1 MSRPWTDEQRALFD
15 LGPDGLPRLKRVAV
29 SADAG
34 AGKTS
39 VLVERVRH
47 LPADKRILC
56 VSFTEKSKADLE
68 ERLAEHLNVEVYTIH
83 GFCLRVVSEFGGR
96 LGLAPVF
103 QILSQDETDDL
114 FYECFE
120 KVYRRSPL
128 KNVEHRVDT
137 YHRLCEKAREL
148 GPGARIED
156 CGGDSG
162 SLQEFVRQVLSEF
175 ELSKKSRR
183 VLEYGDMEQF
193 AVRLLEEPSVRET
206 LRSRYSHVFVDEF
219 QDTSEVQCKLVNAIT
234 SKDSMLFVVG
244 DAKQSIYRFRGADV
258 KVFQEFVSHMP
269 ARKRLSANFRS
280 HEQIIDAVNV
290 VCAPIIDGYEPM
302 LAKRLEKEPAP
313 AWSKVPRV
321 ARVTGEADADAI
333 EAILRRLRAEG
344 VDWSDVVILTRRMR
358 GNEKLFGELA
368 KRGIAVAA
376 TSSTSASLDDRLGK
390 LLNLWVWVCEPWQR
404 LRGAQVIVDFPWAF
418 RTDTVGTERDLRRD
432 LRELLESLESPYR
445 ANTTVSCEGLL
456 AGLAQKFDLHQ
467 RFGSTFEQF
476 KMFVLRHQSEGK
488 SPSQLA
494 RHLDRLLLNEED
506 VSGFVL
512 LPPPSNLSGTVRAL
526 TVHSSKGLEFPV
538 VILADVKDRRS
549 QSSSFF
555 ARGRELWL
563 PARDEKGGLDWSRE
577 DLKAAREEE
586 ARDQSAESA
595 RLLYVAMTRAQEALY
610 VVDRPEPPQTDEA
623 EKKKAKRSNKPDLSW
638 SAWLKAG
645 IAKSMPFENFAGA
658 EVMTA
663 MARQAKAGNGAGV
676 GHAALDPLSR
686 VMEAGAPAYARA
698 RLGVSELAASLAADQ
713 EGHAQSEQLSLLDSA
728 KPRNSNRA
736 RLSIDEAKQLGT
748 DIHRFLELGDWDA
761 LRARA
766 KELNLDLSPFW
777 SWLKTETGQ
786 AVFALGQSQRVFN
799 EFAFE
804 WATGQGT
811 VTGRLDRLVV
821 FENAAWVIDYKII
834 LGSRSKADLLATY
847 SPQLRIYAEA
857 VKTLT
862 KLRDVRAF
870 LIDVAAATGQVWHE
884 VDCATSPLC

>member
-1 MSRPWTDEQRALFD
+1 MSRSWTDEQKALFD
-15 LGPDGLPRLKRVAV
+15 LGLDGLPRLKRVAV

-39 VLVERVRH
+39 VLVERIRH
-47 LPADKRILC
+47 LPADKRVLC

-68 ERLAEHLNVEVYTIH
+68 ERLAAHLNVEVYTIH

-103 QILSQDETDDL
+103 QIMSQDETDDL
-114 FYECFE
+114 LYDCFE
-120 KVYRRSPL
+120 KVYRRIPL
-128 KNVEHRVDT
+128 KNVEHRVET

-148 GPGARIED
+148 GPNARIED
-156 CGGDSG
+156 CAGQSEG
-162 SLQEFVRQVLSEF
+162 LQEFVCQVLSEF
-175 ELSKKSRR
+175 EQSKKSRR

-193 AVRLLEEPSVRET
+193 AVKLLGEASVREA
-206 LRSRYSHVFVDEF
+206 LRTRYSHVFVDEF
-219 QDTSEVQCKLVNAIT
+219 QDTSEIQCKLVNAIT
-234 SKDSMLFVVG
+234 SKESMLFVVG

-258 KVFQEFVSHMP
+258 KVFQEFVSSMP
-269 ARKRLSANFRS
+269 ERKRLSANFRS
-280 HEQIIDAVNV
+280 HEKIIDAVNA
-290 VCAPIIDGYEPM
+290 VCAPIIEGYEPM

-321 ARVTGEADADAI
+321 ARVTGETDADAI
-333 EAILRRLRAEG
+333 EAILKRLRAEG
-344 VDWSDVVILTRRMR
+344 VGWADVVILTRRMR

-390 LLNLWVWVCEPWQR
+390 LLNLWVWVCEPWQK

-418 RTDTVGTERDLRRD
+418 RTDTVGTAHDLRRD
-432 LRELLESLESPYR
+432 LSERLSSLQSPYR
-445 ANTTVSCEGLL
+445 AGATVSCEGLL
-456 AGLAQKFDLHQ
+456 SMLTQKFDLHE

-476 KMFVLRHQSEGK
+476 KMFVLKHQGEGK

-494 RHLDRLLLNEED
+494 RHLDRLLINEED

-512 LPPPSNLSGTVRAL
+512 LPPPSNLAGTVRAL

-538 VILADVKDRRS
+538 VILADVKDRRA

-555 ARGRELWL
+555 ARGHDLWL
-563 PARDEKGGLDWSRE
+563 PARDEKGGLDWTRE
-577 DLKAAREEE
+577 DVKAARDEE
-586 ARDQSAESA
+586 ARDQTAESA

-623 EKKKAKRSNKPDLSW
+623 EKKKPKKSNRPDLSW

-645 IAKSMPFENFAGA
+645 ISKSMPLESFAGA
-658 EVMTA
+658 DVLA
-663 MARQAKAGNGAGV
+663 QIAKDAKAQT
-676 GHAALDPLSR
+676 
-686 VMEAGAPAYARA
+686 EAGPQAPLLDTASQALEGSAPVYARA
-698 RLGVSELAASLAADQ
+698 RLGASELAAKIAAEQ
-713 EGHAQSEQLSLLDSA
+713 EPEQLSLLDSP
-728 KPRNSNRA
+728 KPRPATSV
-736 RLSIDEAKQLGT
+736 RLSVDEAKQLGT
-748 DIHRFLELGDWDA
+748 DIHKFLEIGDWDA

-766 KELNLDLSPFW
+766 KELKLDLNAFW

-786 AVFALGQSQRVFN
+786 KVFAQHPSRRVFN

-804 WATGQGT
+804 WATKQGT

-821 FENAAWVIDYKII
+821 FEKSAWVVDYKII
-834 LGSRSKADLLATY
+834 LGSRSRADLLATY
-847 SPQLRIYAEA
+847 GPQLRVYAEA

-862 KLRDVRAF
+862 KEKNVRAF
-870 LIDVAAATGQVWHE
+870 LIDVAASTGQIWHE
-884 VDCATSPLC
+884 VDCAAPLIC